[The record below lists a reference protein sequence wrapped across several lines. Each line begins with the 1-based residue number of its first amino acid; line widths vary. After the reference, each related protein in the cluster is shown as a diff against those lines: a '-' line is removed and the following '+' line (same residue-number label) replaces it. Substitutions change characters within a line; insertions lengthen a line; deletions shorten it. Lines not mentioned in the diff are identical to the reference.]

1 VESSGSGRSSRRV
14 LQGVIIGAAAAVLAA
29 ALWLPGVLDVFEAKT
44 WDFRARLLARPGRET
59 GQVVT
64 ILLDQYSLNWAKQ
77 QGVDWPWPRSLYAM
91 IADFCKAGGAK
102 ALVIDVLYTEETN
115 EDVGQDQ
122 ELARGLSGNGTVV
135 GALNLARNAGQG
147 SAAHWP
153 ADLPA
158 PATTIAG
165 LSAWRP
171 RNLSFPF
178 AQFPI
183 PAVAKSV
190 AALANTNLPPDPSDG
205 VYRREPLLNTFDN
218 RVVPS
223 EALASW
229 MVTHRGEPLAIRQ
242 GALGV
247 GNASVPIDSDGR
259 AILRY
264 RGPSLTHVHYT
275 AAAVLNSQ
283 QQILEGKTPDLSPE
297 LLRGKYVFF
306 GFTAPGLFDLKPTPM
321 GTYPGVE
328 VNATMM
334 DNLLSGD
341 FMRAIPI
348 VLTALVLLLLSIG
361 AGIAVSSVSG
371 GIPSA
376 LIYVAFLPLAPALGI
391 AAYALGYW
399 LQMVALELGV
409 LFSLVG
415 GSLVSYATEGR
426 QKRYLKG
433 AFKQYL
439 SPIVI
444 EDLIAHPERL
454 KLGGETRELT
464 IYFSDIQGFTG
475 ISEALGAESLTSLLN
490 EYLTAME
497 EIIQEEGGTLDK
509 YIGDAIVAFWNA
521 PLEQADHA
529 TRCVRAALRCQA
541 RLAELRPS
549 YKERFA
555 VNLHTRIGMNT
566 GVVKVGN
573 MGSRNRFGY
582 TMLGD
587 AANLA
592 SRLEGANK
600 YFHTYVMISD
610 MTLRKV
616 GTAFPV
622 RELSRIAVVGRK
634 EPVTVYEPMLPD
646 QYAARK
652 ATLEVFA
659 RGLKE
664 FYDGRFPEAV
674 KVFQEISAVDPAA
687 SAYLEKCAQLAA
699 HPPTEGWNGVWVMT
713 EK

>member
-1 VESSGSGRSSRRV
+1 
-14 LQGVIIGAAAAVLAA
+14 
-29 ALWLPGVLDVFEAKT
+29 
-44 WDFRARLLARPGRET
+44 
-59 GQVVT
+59 
-64 ILLDQYSLNWAKQ
+64 
-77 QGVDWPWPRSLYAM
+77 M
-91 IADFCKAGGAK
+91 
-102 ALVIDVLYTEETN
+102 
-115 EDVGQDQ
+115 
-122 ELARGLSGNGTVV
+122 
-135 GALNLARNAGQG
+135 
-147 SAAHWP
+147 
-153 ADLPA
+153 
-158 PATTIAG
+158 
-165 LSAWRP
+165 
-171 RNLSFPF
+171 
-178 AQFPI
+178 
-183 PAVAKSV
+183 
-190 AALANTNLPPDPSDG
+190 
-205 VYRREPLLNTFDN
+205 
-218 RVVPS
+218 
-223 EALASW
+223 
-229 MVTHRGEPLAIRQ
+229 
-242 GALGV
+242 
-247 GNASVPIDSDGR
+247 
-259 AILRY
+259 
-264 RGPSLTHVHYT
+264 
-275 AAAVLNSQ
+275 
-283 QQILEGKTPDLSPE
+283 
-297 LLRGKYVFF
+297 FF

-321 GTYPGVE
+321 GTFPGVE
-328 VNATMM
+328 VNAAML

-341 FMRAIPI
+341 FMRAVPV
-348 VLTALVLLLLSIG
+348 VLTALLLLLLSIS

-399 LQMVALELGV
+399 VQMVALELGTLV
-409 LFSLVG
+409 SLVG

-439 SPIVI
+439 SPLVI

-454 KLGGETRELT
+454 KLGGESRELT

-521 PLEQADHA
+521 PLEQPDHA

-549 YKERFA
+549 YKERFG
-555 VNLHTRIGMNT
+555 VNLLTRIGMNT

-600 YFHTYVMISD
+600 YFHTYIMISD
-610 MTLRKV
+610 MTLQKV
-616 GTAFPV
+616 GGAFPV
-622 RELSRIAVVGRK
+622 RELSRIGVVGRK

-646 QYAARK
+646 QHAARK
-652 ATLEVFA
+652 PTLEVFA
-659 RGLKE
+659 RGLRE
-664 FYDGRFPEAV
+664 FYAGRFTEAL
-674 KVFQEISAVDPAA
+674 KAFEEIADVDPPAA
-687 SAYLEKCAQLAA
+687 AYTEKCAQLAA
-699 HPPTEGWNGVWVMT
+699 QPPLDGWDGVWRMT